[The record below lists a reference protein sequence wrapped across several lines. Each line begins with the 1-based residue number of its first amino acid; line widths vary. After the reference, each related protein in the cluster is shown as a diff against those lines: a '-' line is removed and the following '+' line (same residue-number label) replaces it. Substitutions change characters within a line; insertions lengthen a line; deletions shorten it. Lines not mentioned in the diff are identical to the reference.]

1 MLGLVK
7 DAPYRGST
15 MSLLFKPY
23 PLQVCG
29 TFTNVLTIKMFDPH
43 LIHRIREINK
53 RNIFW

>member
-7 DAPYRGST
+7 HAPYRGST

-29 TFTNVLTIKMFDPH
+29 TFTNVLTIKMFDPQ
-43 LIHRIREINK
+43 NK
-53 RNIFW
+53 RNQ